1 MLSFSEELLSQISA
15 RSLTFRKL
23 EIAEIKP
30 TLNSSCFKKKML
42 LKNWP
47 KRAKIHLKS
56 PGKIARH
63 RTFFFKGLKLFSFVK
78 RI

>member
-30 TLNSSCFKKKML
+30 TLNSSCFKKKNAAKKL
-42 LKNWP
+42 AKKGKNT
-47 KRAKIHLKS
+47 LE
-56 PGKIARH
+56 IAR
-63 RTFFFKGLKLFSFVK
+63 
-78 RI
+78 